1 MTTAPMNPKAGVSGP
16 GKYAVRTDKLEMG
29 STSYGEGVET
39 QAIKSGAPLAKT
51 TDVRPTSASAMGQ
64 PVTSL
69 YAPTERPNE
78 PITTGIDPGDGAGS
92 DSLMINQPADYTNF
106 NTNIQSYGPV
116 LSHVASLENTS
127 PETRRAI
134 RQLMDSLQYGNT
146 KDMEPNW

>member
-1 MTTAPMNPKAGVSGP
+1 MSMMNPLAGPAGP
-16 GKYAVRTDKLEMG
+16 GKFSTRTDKLELG
-29 STSYGEGVET
+29 STAYGEGVET

-51 TDVRPTSASAMGQ
+51 ADVRPTSASAMGK

-92 DSLMINQPADYTNF
+92 NALMMNQPPDYTNF
-106 NTNIQSYGPV
+106 NTNIQSYTPV

-134 RQLMDSLQYGNT
+134 RQLMDSL
-146 KDMEPNW
+146 